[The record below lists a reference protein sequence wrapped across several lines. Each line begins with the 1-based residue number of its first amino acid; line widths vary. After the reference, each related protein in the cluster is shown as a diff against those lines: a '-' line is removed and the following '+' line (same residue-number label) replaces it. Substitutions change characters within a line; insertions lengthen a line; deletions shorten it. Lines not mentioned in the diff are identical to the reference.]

1 MGMKQIFSRV
11 EPNKLLHIVLGT
23 SENKGRAQLVDSDQ
37 FLQIATLELKSGEDF
52 SAHKHL
58 WKDLPSNKSIAQESW
73 VIIKGSV
80 EVTFYDLDN
89 SQLEKHI
96 LNAGDLSVTLYGG
109 HSYRV
114 IKDTVA
120 IEFKSGP
127 YLGQTLDKVY
137 IT

>member
-11 EPNKLLHIVLGT
+11 EPNKLLHIVLST
-23 SENKGRAQLVDSDQ
+23 SENQGRAQLVDSDQ
-37 FLQIATLELKSGEDF
+37 FLQIATLELKCGEDF

-89 SQLEKHI
+89 SQLEKHT

-114 IKDTVA
+114 LKDTIA

>member
-1 MGMKQIFSRV
+1 MKQIFSRI
-11 EPNKLLHIVLGT
+11 EPNKLLHIVLST
-23 SENKGRAQLVDSDQ
+23 SKNKGRAQLVDSDQ

-114 IKDTVA
+114 LKDTIA

-127 YLGQTLDKVY
+127 YLGQELDKVF
-137 IT
+137 IN

>member
-1 MGMKQIFSRV
+1 MEMKQIFSRV
-11 EPNKLLHIVLGT
+11 EPNKLLHIVLST
-23 SENKGRAQLVDSDQ
+23 SENQSRAQIVDSNQ
-37 FLQIATLELKSGEDF
+37 FLQIATLDLKSGEDF

-58 WKDLPSNKSIAQESW
+58 WKDLPSNKSIAQEAW

-96 LNAGDLSVTLYGG
+96 LNDGDLSVTLYGG
-109 HSYRV
+109 HSYR
-114 IKDTVA
+114 ILENTTA

-127 YLGQTLDKVY
+127 YLGQHLDKVY
-137 IT
+137 IN